1 MLTGVPTNISK
12 SRSLTSSTS
21 TVGERSKDALVRINE
36 LIRQNSVQDV
46 EKKTNEE
53 VFNDPDVLLSST
65 DLDKRRRVDQISPIQ
80 FYINETNKLTSNLEN
95 SIHEKTIAKQEDDK
109 INVTNLDDINIQQVN
124 HSFYL
129 RGKKKESM
137 TDRLTD

>member
-46 EKKTNEE
+46 EKKTNED

-129 RGKKKESM
+129 REKKKN
-137 TDRLTD
+137 R